1 MFIICY
7 KELKI
12 VSNSIY
18 DPKSDAG
25 ESKYSFFI
33 FQVKTHLQFV
43 VVDIKPIKFFIF
55 KKRQEYV
62 YRRKKAADLLY
73 EAVLIYAQ

>member
-12 VSNSIY
+12 VSKSIY
-18 DPKSDAG
+18 DPKSDVG

-43 VVDIKPIKFFIF
+43 VVDIKPINFFIL
-55 KKRQEYV
+55 KKDKNISIGG
-62 YRRKKAADLLY
+62 KKLQ
-73 EAVLIYAQ
+73 IFCTKQF